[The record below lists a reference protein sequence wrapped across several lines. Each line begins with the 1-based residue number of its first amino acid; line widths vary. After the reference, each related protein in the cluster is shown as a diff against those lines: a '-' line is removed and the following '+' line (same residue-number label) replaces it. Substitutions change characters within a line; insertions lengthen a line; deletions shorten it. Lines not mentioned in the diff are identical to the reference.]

1 MSDSG
6 TRFQRQREEAESRA
20 EFRLA
25 FQVEDPETED
35 KPAIAVSAVLDDE
48 SGMIVEVGAGPNGA
62 YTTVTSYRDDETI
75 EPQVFVSGSSVMVVM
90 ETEPEGMRPE
100 EVDS

>member
-6 TRFQRQREEAESRA
+6 TEFQRRRGEAESRA
-20 EFRLA
+20 EFKLA
-25 FQVEDPETED
+25 FKVEDPEVED
-35 KPAIAVSAVLDDE
+35 KPAIAVTAVLDEE

-62 YTTVTSYRDDETI
+62 YTTVSTYRDDESI

-90 ETEPEGMRPE
+90 ETEPE
-100 EVDS
+100 EVKPDNG